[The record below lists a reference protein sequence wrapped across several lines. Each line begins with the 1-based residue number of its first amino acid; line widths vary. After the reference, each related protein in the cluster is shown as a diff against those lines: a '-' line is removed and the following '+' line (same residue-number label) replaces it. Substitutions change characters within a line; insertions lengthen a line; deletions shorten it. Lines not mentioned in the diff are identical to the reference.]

1 MVVTFFHFLK
11 GGVWEARS
19 YMKPGN
25 LGDPNNVEM
34 YISEN
39 CLDKY
44 MYFYLKEVKS
54 LYGAYIFIINTKNIV
69 Y

>member
-34 YISEN
+34 Y
-39 CLDKY
+39 
-44 MYFYLKEVKS
+44 
-54 LYGAYIFIINTKNIV
+54 NTNKNNNNIV
-69 Y
+69 FFPKQVGVG